1 VSSGNIFT
9 TKPRETAQIK
19 FSDGQVLEGPLGTPI
34 EEFVRA
40 GNFPAEPA
48 PIACLVNGQLRE
60 LTYHADRDLNVHV
73 LTMGDSDG
81 MRVYRRS
88 LSFLLLAIAS
98 EMFPDA
104 QILIEYGLNFG
115 AFYCE
120 VQGRPPFTKTELEQL
135 ESRMRDWVEAD
146 LPILKKRIS
155 IPEAEKLFISQSAED
170 KLRLLKARR
179 KPYLTIYS
187 LKDYRGYMHGYMV
200 PSTGYLKIFAL
211 DSYSDGFVLR
221 YPRTG
226 TPNSIRPRVDYPRL
240 VNVFNEYADWMTK
253 VGVKDVGRL
262 NEVVVRGNLL
272 ATILA
277 SEALQ
282 EQRIAQIATLL
293 ATVSDSVRLV
303 LISGPSS
310 SGKTTFSK
318 RLAIQLMAHGVR
330 PFALGLD
337 DFIVN
342 REDTPRDEEGDYD
355 FENLYALDL
364 EYFNDTLLRL
374 MRGET
379 VTLPKYNFFTGTRE
393 SGETASIT
401 DEHMIIIE
409 GIHGMNPD
417 LVPQIPSH
425 SIFRIYVSALT
436 QLNLDQHNRI
446 PTTDTRLL
454 RRIIRDARYRGYSA
468 QDTIIRW
475 PKVRRGEHRWI
486 FPFQENADVMFN
498 SALVYEL
505 AVMKP
510 LAEPLLLQIEPAK
523 PGHVEAK
530 RLLSF
535 LQWFEPCSADWVPD
549 NSLLREFIGG
559 SILANYTARRV

>member
-1 VSSGNIFT
+1 MARRIG
-9 TKPRETAQIK
+9 
-19 FSDGQVLEGPLGTPI
+19 
-34 EEFVRA
+34 
-40 GNFPAEPA
+40 
-48 PIACLVNGQLRE
+48 
-60 LTYHADRDLNVHV
+60 NVHV

-88 LSFLLLAIAS
+88 LSFLLLAVAS
-98 EMFPDA
+98 ELFPDA
-104 QILIEYGLNFG
+104 QILVEYGLNFG

-120 VQGRPPFTKTELEQL
+120 VQGRPPFTKRELEQIAD
-135 ESRMRDWVEAD
+135 RMRSWVEAD

-155 IPEAEKLFISQSAED
+155 IPEAEKLFISQAADD

-187 LKDYRGYMHGYMV
+187 LNDYRGYMHGYMV
-200 PSTGYLKIFAL
+200 PSTGYLKLFSI
-211 DSYSDGFVLR
+211 DPYSDGFVLR

-226 TPNSIRPRVDYPRL
+226 TPNWIRPCVDYPQL

-253 VGVKDVGRL
+253 LGVKDVGRL
-262 NEVVVRGNLL
+262 NEVVVEGNLL

-342 REDTPRDEEGDYD
+342 RDDTPRDDEGDYD
-355 FENLYALDL
+355 FENLHAFDL

-374 MRGET
+374 MRGEA
-379 VTLPKYNFFTGTRE
+379 VTLPKSLKVF
-393 SGETASIT
+393 
-401 DEHMIIIE
+401 
-409 GIHGMNPD
+409 
-417 LVPQIPSH
+417 PQNVYPTMDVLSLIP
-425 SIFRIYVSALT
+425 
-436 QLNLDQHNRI
+436 
-446 PTTDTRLL
+446 
-454 RRIIRDARYRGYSA
+454 
-468 QDTIIRW
+468 
-475 PKVRRGEHRWI
+475 
-486 FPFQENADVMFN
+486 
-498 SALVYEL
+498 
-505 AVMKP
+505 
-510 LAEPLLLQIEPAK
+510 
-523 PGHVEAK
+523 PG
-530 RLLSF
+530 
-535 LQWFEPCSADWVPD
+535 
-549 NSLLREFIGG
+549 
-559 SILANYTARRV
+559 